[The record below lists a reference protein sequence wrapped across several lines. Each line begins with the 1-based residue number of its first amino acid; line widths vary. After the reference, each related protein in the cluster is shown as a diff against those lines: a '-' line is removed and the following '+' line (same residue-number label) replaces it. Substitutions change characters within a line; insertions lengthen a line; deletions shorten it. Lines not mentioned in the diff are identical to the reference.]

1 MLRVR
6 RHESQ
11 LESIYKCVL
20 CYDPESLWKTLSV
33 RVKVVVMVRV
43 RAGMDGWGLWS
54 KCFLPS
60 PAAFNWIQLRT
71 QSVSKGHG
79 RVPVALL

>member
-54 KCFLPS
+54 
-60 PAAFNWIQLRT
+60 PAAFYWIQLRT

>member
-1 MLRVR
+1 M
-6 RHESQ
+6 
-11 LESIYKCVL
+11 ESIYKCVL

-54 KCFLPS
+54 KCFFTSSILLDSTENPER
-60 PAAFNWIQLRT
+60 FKRT
-71 QSVSKGHG
+71 WKGTCCITMRRLG
-79 RVPVALL
+79 A